1 MAIYSN
7 SPLRYAVTLLCIV
20 AISYY
25 IDMIINNHSNESLLL
40 SQHDILI
47 HDVINE
53 QKHLYPYLAAVIS
66 ITCLVGT
73 IMAIICCS

>member
-1 MAIYSN
+1 MGLYSN

-25 IDMIINNHSNESLLL
+25 VDMVINSNDNLLL
-40 SQHDILI
+40 SEHDILVRE
-47 HDVINE
+47 VINE